1 MSKLVLGVLGSGKG
15 SNFRAIAEK
24 IQLEELDATVGI
36 VISDVESA
44 GILDIARARK
54 FRAAYVPPGKFT
66 TKLETEVEEKIAKML
81 QEAGVNL
88 VVLAGFMRVL
98 KGPLIEAFP
107 KRIINIHPS
116 LLPKYP
122 GLEAWKKAL
131 DAGEKLTG
139 CTVHYVDE
147 GIDSGEMIAQAEV
160 DIFEDDTPESL
171 HERIQAA
178 EHILYPL
185 VVDWFA
191 KGDEWTYQGDGERV
205 DS

>member
-24 IQLEELDATVGI
+24 IQLEEVDATVGM
-36 VISDVESA
+36 VISDVEKS

-54 FRAAYVPPGKFT
+54 MRASYVPPGKFN
-66 TKLETEVEEKIAKML
+66 TKLETEVEEKIAKMF

-98 KGPLIEAFP
+98 KGPLIEAYP
-107 KRIINIHPS
+107 RRIINIHPS
-116 LLPKYP
+116 LLPKHP

-131 DAGEKLTG
+131 DAGDKITG

-160 DIFEDDTPESL
+160 DVFEDDTPESL

-185 VVDWFA
+185 VIDWFS
-191 KGDEWTYQGDGERV
+191 KGDEWSYQGDGELIE
-205 DS
+205 S